1 MNTHTLIKKTIKN
14 LIAAAMLIVCVLPLH
29 AAVPSGPPVFSNP
42 TVIDNA
48 YYPFVV
54 GALRVYV
61 GKSDGA
67 RTSAV
72 YLCTNETRDFP
83 YNNGTVTTRVLR
95 EINYQRGKLVEYT
108 DNFFAQADDGTVYYF
123 GETVYNYDAFGVLEN
138 NDGSWLVGGPTLPS
152 DPASTAT
159 TNTPAVYMPANPELD
174 DVFKPENIPTF
185 VDETDTVL
193 KVGVRVTVTAGRFTD
208 CLHIQ
213 ETSLLKTGREL
224 KWWAKGIGVV
234 KTKGKGEY
242 SNLIATS
249 FRQMTP

>member
-1 MNTHTLIKKTIKN
+1 MKTHTLINKTKRS
-14 LIAAAMLIVCVLPLH
+14 LIAAAMLVASVLSVH

-42 TVIDNA
+42 TVIDNQ

-67 RTSAV
+67 RTAAV
-72 YLCTNETRDFP
+72 YLCTNETRNFP
-83 YNNGTVTTRVLR
+83 YNNGTVTARVLR

-123 GETVYNYDAFGVLEN
+123 GETVYNYDALGMLEN
-138 NDGSWLVGGPTLPS
+138 NNGSWLVGGPTLPS
-152 DPASTAT
+152 DPASTAA
-159 TNTPAVYMPANPELD
+159 TNTPAVYMPANPELG
-174 DVFKPENIPTF
+174 DVFKPEDIPTF
-185 VDETDTVL
+185 VDETDKVL
-193 KVGVRVTVTAGRFTD
+193 KVGLRVAVVAGRFTD
-208 CLHIQ
+208 CLNIQ
-213 ETSLLKTGREL
+213 ETSLLKTGKEL

-242 SNLIATS
+242 SFLISTS